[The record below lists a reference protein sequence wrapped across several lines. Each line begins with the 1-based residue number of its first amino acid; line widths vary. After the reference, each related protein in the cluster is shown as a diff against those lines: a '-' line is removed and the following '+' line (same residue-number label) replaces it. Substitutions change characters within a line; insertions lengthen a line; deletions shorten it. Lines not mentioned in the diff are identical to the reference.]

1 MPKLKVYQGKVNR
14 RTTVPV
20 KQQQAFLDQWQDF
33 DGKAIDSKHLLISM
47 LLPPA
52 VKEFM
57 RELDSEVRALCGS
70 RYEHGTE
77 NQRWGAQPGS
87 ITLAN
92 QKVRIK
98 KPRVRS
104 ALTKKELPLT
114 TYDQFQDSGLFDEQV
129 FTEGLKK
136 VSQRD
141 FKEGLPKIAAS
152 FGFTKSS
159 VSRRWVKATE
169 KKLTELNT
177 RDLGKLGIV
186 AVLIDGKRFSSR
198 GVVIAMG
205 IGLDGKKTVLG
216 IYECSTE
223 NSAACQNLLSDL
235 EARGLAE
242 RELLF
247 VVDGGSGLN
256 KALEDR
262 YDIDKKEARRAV
274 RVRCFVHKWW
284 NLEKNISDEC
294 KGEAAGLFWGIR
306 DAQSLD
312 VAIGC
317 ADALEAVLYKDNQ
330 SALKSFRE
338 AREDLLMLQR
348 LRIGASLKKFF
359 SSTNAIESLNYL
371 SEEDLRRVKKW
382 RDSGHF
388 QRWIA
393 TSVLRSEK
401 RMHRVRGHQG
411 LVAMKVALSN
421 LCHKETTETL
431 DDEVQ
436 IA

>member
-1 MPKLKVYQGKVNR
+1 MSKLKVYQGKVNR
-14 RTTVPV
+14 RKTVPV
-20 KQQQAFLDQWQDF
+20 KQQEAFLDQWQDF
-33 DGKAIDSKHLLISM
+33 DGNAIDSKHMLISM

-57 RELDSEVRALCGS
+57 RELESEVSALCGS
-70 RYEHGTE
+70 RYEHGME
-77 NQRWGAQPGS
+77 NQRWGSQPGS

-104 ALTKKELPLT
+104 GLTKKELPLT
-114 TYDQFQDSGLFDEQV
+114 IYDQFQDPELFDEQV

-141 FKEGLPKIAAS
+141 YNKGLPKIAAS

-159 VSRRWVKATE
+159 VSRHWIKATE
-169 KKLTELNT
+169 KKLAELNT
-177 RDLGKLGIV
+177 RDLSKLGII

-205 IGLDGKKTVLG
+205 IGLDGRKWILG

-223 NSAACQNLLSDL
+223 NSAACLSLLSDL
-235 EARGLAE
+235 ESRGLAK

-256 KALEDR
+256 KALEER
-262 YDIDKKEARRAV
+262 YDVDKKESRRAV
-274 RVRCFVHKWW
+274 RVRCFVHKWR
-284 NLEKNISDEC
+284 NIEKNISEEC
-294 KGEAAGLFWGIR
+294 KSEAAGLFWGIR

-330 SALKSFRE
+330 SALKSFQE

-348 LRIGASLKKFF
+348 LKIGVNLKKFF

-371 SEEDLRRVKKW
+371 AEEDLRRVKKW
-382 RDSGHF
+382 KDSRHF

-393 TSVLRSEK
+393 TTCLASEK

-421 LCHKETTETL
+421 LCHKEITEML
-431 DDEVQ
+431 DEEVR

>member
-205 IGLDGKKTVLG
+205 IGL
-216 IYECSTE
+216 
-223 NSAACQNLLSDL
+223 
-235 EARGLAE
+235 E
-242 RELLF
+242 RQK
-247 VVDGGSGLN
+247 DC
-256 KALEDR
+256 
-262 YDIDKKEARRAV
+262 V
-274 RVRCFVHKWW
+274 RH
-284 NLEKNISDEC
+284 
-294 KGEAAGLFWGIR
+294 
-306 DAQSLD
+306 
-312 VAIGC
+312 
-317 ADALEAVLYKDNQ
+317 
-330 SALKSFRE
+330 
-338 AREDLLMLQR
+338 
-348 LRIGASLKKFF
+348 LR
-359 SSTNAIESLNYL
+359 
-371 SEEDLRRVKKW
+371 
-382 RDSGHF
+382 
-388 QRWIA
+388 
-393 TSVLRSEK
+393 
-401 RMHRVRGHQG
+401 
-411 LVAMKVALSN
+411 
-421 LCHKETTETL
+421 
-431 DDEVQ
+431 VQ
-436 IA
+436 H